1 MRNKLYLG
9 LALCLSIAACG
20 ERDVEVDDDT
30 QTSADFAYAESSF
43 SQVIP
48 AVNNIGIDEEGVDK
62 QGVLGTCATV
72 TVSTLSGIFPRVMTV
87 DYGAGCTDED
97 GRTRSGQLIITYGSA
112 WLSDSSNVSVEMID
126 YHINGVLH
134 EGQIS
139 LLKKSNSSGDM
150 EVVSNISG
158 GKIHTA
164 NGIIQYESIKTTE
177 WLAGAT
183 TVDTSDDILK
193 TYGNANG
200 VNREGVSYASVI
212 VQPLYQEL
220 SCDYISA
227 GVVDLSPA
235 GKETRSTYFG
245 DQTCDDKATV
255 TIGNLSF
262 EITLQ

>member
-1 MRNKLYLG
+1 MPDLDRDARYYRWCQTVPYGSKAA
-9 LALCLSIAACG
+9 ALDQGQCVSAAQS
-20 ERDVEVDDDT
+20 D
-30 QTSADFAYAESSF
+30 
-43 SQVIP
+43 
-48 AVNNIGIDEEGVDK
+48 
-62 QGVLGTCATV
+62 QGVAPARK
-72 TVSTLSGIFPRVMTV
+72 PRIRH
-87 DYGAGCTDED
+87 DGAGCTDED